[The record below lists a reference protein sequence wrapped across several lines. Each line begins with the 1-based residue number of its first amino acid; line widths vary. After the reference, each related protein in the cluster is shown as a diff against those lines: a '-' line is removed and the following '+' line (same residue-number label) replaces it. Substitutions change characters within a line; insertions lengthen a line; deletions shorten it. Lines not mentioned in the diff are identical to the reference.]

1 MWNSNNNGYAGLLGR
16 AGSYG
21 PMFMETARRY
31 GIPPEVLLS
40 IGKIESN
47 FNPRAVG
54 PMTRYGQR
62 AQGMMQF
69 MSGTAKD
76 MGLANP
82 FDPPAAIDAGARYL
96 SKLKGEFGDWSMAAA
111 AYNAGPGNIKK
122 WGRNRSRWPRETQ
135 NYVRQLEDYLGG
147 GVMGSAFDGAAL
159 PAPPQTM
166 APSAGDGSAADLAGQ
181 SNIDPMSMG
190 LLGAGLNMLTGNT
203 GGASLGQLL
212 GQGLTGA
219 INAYGGALAAQQDQ
233 KRQGIDDQ
241 IKMMELAAKLRE
253 AENAQRQNQ
262 AYQTMEQTMSP
273 VEYAKFIINPLE
285 AIKGDREDWSHF
297 DSSDD
302 YGNKRSGLLNKR
314 TGEVRYPGGGEG
326 GQPAMDS
333 LPAALQEGFA
343 VRDALRAPAAGVQAS
358 QIPQAAALAGGG
370 QGQVFTMDG
379 QPVNTPAGARWQK
392 PELTH
397 LPDGTPVMRQ
407 YDTIGRHYRDMPAYD
422 PKQES
427 KTNQERSTAIHQNIV
442 TEDIDRALA
451 LIDKNPHAVGW
462 WGNQLKGL
470 SGSSPHSLAA
480 LLQTIRANV
489 GAAEIN
495 ALRAGSGNGS
505 TGLGAITEGEHRI
518 MQALLGNLEQS
529 LSQKEIVYNLKRLRK
544 AYVGLINGSLNLDD
558 YASEAGAGSF
568 LGGSDDEWEAF

>member
-1 MWNSNNNGYAGLLGR
+1 MWNSNNNGFAGLLGR

-21 PMFMETARRY
+21 PEIQAAARRY

-54 PMTRYGQR
+54 PQTRH
-62 AQGMMQF
+62 
-69 MSGTAKD
+69 GTAKGMFQFIDGTAQD
-76 MGLANP
+76 MGLSNS
-82 FDPPAAIDAGARYL
+82 FDWRASADASARYL
-96 SKLKGEFGDWSMAAA
+96 RQLYGQFGDWGMAAA

-122 WGRNRSRWPRETQ
+122 WGRDPSRWPAAETR
-135 NYVRQLEDYLGG
+135 NYYRQFQDLVGG
-147 GVMGSAFDGAAL
+147 GLLGPAFDGAAL
-159 PAPPQTM
+159 PPPTV
-166 APSAGDGSAADLAGQ
+166 APSAGDGSADSGQ
-181 SNIDPMSMG
+181 GFGQGEINPMHMG

-212 GQGLTGA
+212 GHGLTGA

-241 IKMMELAAKLRE
+241 LKMMELSAKLRE
-253 AENAQRQNQ
+253 AENAQRQGQ

-314 TGEVRYPGGGEG
+314 TGEIRYPGEG

-333 LPAALQEGFA
+333 LPPLLQEGMA
-343 VRDALRAPAAGVQAS
+343 VGGALRNPAGRTQAE
-358 QIPQAAALAGGG
+358 QTPQAGG

-379 QPVNTPAGARWQK
+379 QPVNAPAGARWQK

-422 PKQES
+422 PKQAEAAQ
-427 KTNQERSTAIHQNIV
+427 KAEILEAIKSQAASLAF
-442 TEDIDRALA
+442 EDIGRAKD
-451 LIDKNPHAVGW
+451 IIQKNPTATGF
-462 WGNQLKGL
+462 GSESLAKIA
-470 SGSSPHSLAA
+470 GSSAHNLSA
-480 LLQTIRANV
+480 LLV
-489 GAAEIN
+489 GLKSYVARETLQNMRDA
-495 ALRAGSGNGS
+495 SP
-505 TGLGAITEGEHRI
+505 TGGA
-518 MQALLGNLEQS
+518 LGNVSNLEVEMLMSAYGS
-529 LSQKEIVYNLKRLRK
+529 LSQSQSKAQLLTNLSRFEGLLKDVIHKGVKE
-544 AYVGLINGSLNLDD
+544 GSAP
-558 YASEAGAGSF
+558 ASGVASSGTPNIK
-568 LGGSDDEWEAF
+568 WED